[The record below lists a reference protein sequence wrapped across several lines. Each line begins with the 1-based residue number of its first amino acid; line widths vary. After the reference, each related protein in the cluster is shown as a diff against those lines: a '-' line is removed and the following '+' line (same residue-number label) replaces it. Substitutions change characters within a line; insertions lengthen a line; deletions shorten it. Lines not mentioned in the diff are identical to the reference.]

1 VKLLHVVGAR
11 PNFPK
16 LAPVHRAASAARLL
30 QHIVH
35 TGQHYD
41 DELSAGFFREL
52 DIPAPDINLAVGS
65 GSHALQTARVMERL
79 EPVILGERPDWVVV
93 YGDVNSTLAAA
104 VVASKLG
111 VRLAHVEAGLRSH
124 DRTMPE
130 EINRV
135 VTDRLADLLLT
146 PSRDADETLRSEGE
160 PDEEIAFIGNVM
172 ADTLLHCLPAARQ
185 SRFAHRFG
193 ADRSAVI
200 VTLHRPSNVD
210 SPDRLAALAAALR
223 EIARDR
229 PVIFP
234 AHPRT
239 AAKLA
244 ESGIELGRV
253 RLLSPVT
260 YLEMVSLMDGA
271 HAVITD
277 SGGIQEETTV
287 LGVPC
292 LTVRENTER
301 PITVTQGTNRL
312 VPDPVQLPALIRT
325 LERPSVP
332 SRPEGWDG
340 RAGDRAVEALLRT
353 GENKTTFSGTDW
365 PAERSWRV
373 QS

>member
-16 LAPVHRAASAARLL
+16 LAPVHRAAAVAGLAQR
-30 QHIVH
+30 IVH

-52 DIPAPDINLAVGS
+52 EIPAPDINLAVGS
-65 GSHALQTARVMERL
+65 GSHAQQTARVMERL
-79 EPVILGERPDWVVV
+79 EPVILEERPDWVVV

-130 EINRV
+130 EINRL
-135 VTDRLADLLLT
+135 VTDRLSNLLLT
-146 PSRDADETLRSEGE
+146 PSRDADEALRSEGE

-185 SRFAHRFG
+185 SGFAQRVG
-193 ADRSAVI
+193 AGPSAVI

-210 SPDRLAALAAALR
+210 SSDRLAALAHALC
-223 EIARDR
+223 EIAGER

-239 AAKLA
+239 AARLA
-244 ESGIELGRV
+244 GAGIDLGRV
-253 RLLSPVT
+253 RLLPPVT
-260 YLEMVSLMDGA
+260 YLEMISLMDCA

-277 SGGIQEETTV
+277 SGGVQEETTV

-301 PITVTQGTNRL
+301 PITVVQGTNRL
-312 VPDPVQLPALIRT
+312 VPDPAQLARVVRT
-325 LERPSVP
+325 LVRPKTP
-332 SRPEGWDG
+332 TRPEGWDG
-340 RAGDRAVEALLRT
+340 RAGERAVEALLRARRNAP
-353 GENKTTFSGTDW
+353 GVD
-365 PAERSWRV
+365 RV
-373 QS
+373 TA